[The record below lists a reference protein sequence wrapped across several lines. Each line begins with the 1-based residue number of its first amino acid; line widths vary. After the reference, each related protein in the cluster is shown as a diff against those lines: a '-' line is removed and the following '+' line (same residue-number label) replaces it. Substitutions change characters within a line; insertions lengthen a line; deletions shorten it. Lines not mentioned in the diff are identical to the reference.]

1 MAVQIFAS
9 DLDGTLLN
17 KESEISVETVRAIE
31 TAQKAGIRF
40 IAATGRAWG
49 TAHPFFQ
56 KAGIETDY
64 VLLNGAEFRTSSG
77 TVIYQEIIPENVA
90 EKIVGYLSEEGIDFE
105 INTDKGDFSTD
116 TEMCPSA
123 SDFPDPVEFWKQEPK
138 ILKIFVFS
146 DEPAIIEKVKSYLRD
161 WKEISVTSSAGWNIE
176 ITALSAQKGRMLKKA
191 VEFYQVSTDEVVVFG
206 DGENDKTMFLEF
218 PHSRAVANA
227 VPAIQSLAEKVI
239 ESNQNNGVA
248 KEIYRIVGGL

>member
-1 MAVQIFAS
+1 MAVRIFAS

-17 KESEISVETVRAIE
+17 KESEISVETVSAIE
-31 TAQKAGIRF
+31 TAQKAGMRF

-56 KAGIETDY
+56 KAGIEADY

-90 EKIVGYLSEEGIDFE
+90 EKIVDYLSVAGINFE

-123 SDFPDPVEFWKQEPK
+123 SEFSDPAEFWKQKPK

-146 DEPAIIEKVKSYLRD
+146 DESAIIEKVKKYLRD

-176 ITALSAQKGRMLKKA
+176 ITALLAQKGKMLRKA

-206 DGENDKTMFLEF
+206 DGENDKTMFQEF
-218 PHSRAVANA
+218 CHSRAVVNA
-227 VPAIQSLAEKVI
+227 VPAIQSLAEKII